1 MKKILI
7 VEDNLI
13 ISQMYR
19 QKFELSGYEIA
30 VAHDGAKALESAE
43 KFKPDMILLD
53 VMLPEM
59 NGDEVLAKLRAKKEF
74 ADTKVTVLT
83 NTNTELIENNFAA
96 LDVLGFLLKSEFK
109 PKQVVEY
116 VNKHMKS

>member
-7 VEDNLI
+7 VEDDLI

-30 VAHDGAKALESAE
+30 VAHDGLKALEFAE

-53 VMLPEM
+53 VMLPGM
-59 NGDEVLAKLRAKKEF
+59 NGDDVLAKLRTKKEF
-74 ADTKVTVLT
+74 ADTQVIVLT
-83 NTNTELIENNFAA
+83 NMNTELIENKFTA
-96 LDVLGFLLKSEFK
+96 LGVSGFLLKAEFT

-116 VNKHMKS
+116 VNQHMKS